1 MSTSRTRLFF
11 NKYQTKKLICK
22 TPFSEI
28 YEGINIKDNELVA
41 IKIEQKN
48 RNFNILESEA
58 YYLLNLKGLGIPKFI
73 SFGISNGY
81 NVLIEELLGPSLKT
95 LWDIRKN
102 TNEKE
107 LLKDICMLSIQIL
120 DLLEYI
126 HSKDIVHR
134 DIKPANFLI
143 GRKNPKN
150 IYLIDFGL
158 ARKYRSSR
166 TGKHIKYINIKL
178 GYGRI

>member
-1 MSTSRTRLFF
+1 M
-11 NKYQTKKLICK
+11 
-22 TPFSEI
+22 
-28 YEGINIKDNELVA
+28 
-41 IKIEQKN
+41 
-48 RNFNILESEA
+48 
-58 YYLLNLKGLGIPKFI
+58 NLKGFGIPKFI

-95 LWDIRKN
+95 LWNIRKN
-102 TNEKE
+102 RNEKE
-107 LLKDICMLSIQIL
+107 LIKDICMLSIQIL
-120 DLLEYI
+120 GLLEYI

-166 TGKHIKYINIKL
+166 TGKHIKYVNIKK
-178 GYGRI
+178 GYGTVRYMFRNANRGYELSRRDDLESFGYMIIYVAKNFLPWIDLEKRAETHLEAS